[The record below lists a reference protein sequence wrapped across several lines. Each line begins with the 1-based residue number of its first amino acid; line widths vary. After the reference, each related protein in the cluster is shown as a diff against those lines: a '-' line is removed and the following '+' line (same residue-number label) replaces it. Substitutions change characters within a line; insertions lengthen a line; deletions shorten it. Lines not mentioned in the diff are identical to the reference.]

1 MLKTISKGRGTIT
14 NKSNRFEIL
23 KLKIFLEKRIQ
34 IFDDLVATKPKTS
47 FGKDS
52 SKSIISRNFSPDLP
66 FDRSINPYKGCEHG
80 CVYCFAR
87 PTHAYLGLSPGLD
100 FESRIFY
107 KPNAASLL
115 KKELRKSNY
124 VCRVIALGTNTDP
137 YQPIE
142 KKLHITRSIL
152 KVLSTFNHP
161 VSIVTKSGL
170 IERDLD
176 ILVPMA
182 QKGLVQVFISI
193 TTLQKELANK
203 L

>member
-1 MLKTISKGRGTIT
+1 MLKTISKGRGAIT
-14 NKSNRFEIL
+14 NKSNRFE
-23 KLKIFLEKRIQ
+23 KLKRETFLEKRIHN
-34 IFDDLVATKPKTS
+34 FDDLVASKPKTS
-47 FGKDS
+47 FGKDA

-124 VCRVIALGTNTDP
+124 VCRVIA
-137 YQPIE
+137 
-142 KKLHITRSIL
+142 
-152 KVLSTFNHP
+152 
-161 VSIVTKSGL
+161 
-170 IERDLD
+170 
-176 ILVPMA
+176 
-182 QKGLVQVFISI
+182 
-193 TTLQKELANK
+193 
-203 L
+203 